1 VPQTCEPNTNKTGQH
16 WAKASAPEVTNL
28 CAMSSSNHWSDQA
41 EVAYLSVESSF
52 MASHPLNQSD
62 RRMFCQ
68 LVENYTKDVAFI
80 LQERMGQAAATAHV
94 IDNMAVVIDLLFDET
109 PPDEV
114 AFALHTAITETAH

>member
-1 VPQTCEPNTNKTGQH
+1 VN
-16 WAKASAPEVTNL
+16 
-28 CAMSSSNHWSDQA
+28 
-41 EVAYLSVESSF
+41 VESSF
-52 MASHPLNQSD
+52 MASHPLNHSD

-80 LQERMGQAAATAHV
+80 LQDRMGQAAATHV

>member
-1 VPQTCEPNTNKTGQH
+1 MCDKS
-16 WAKASAPEVTNL
+16 AKI
-28 CAMSSSNHWSDQA
+28 WGDQA
-41 EVAYLSVESSF
+41 GVAYVNVESSF
-52 MASHPLNQSD
+52 MASHSLNHSD

-68 LVENYTKDVAFI
+68 LVENYTKDVALI
-80 LQERMGQAAATAHV
+80 LKERMGQAAATAHV

>member
-1 VPQTCEPNTNKTGQH
+1 MNKAGQH
-16 WAKASAPEVTNL
+16 WAKHRDKFTAVNSVKI
-28 CAMSSSNHWSDQA
+28 WGDQA
-41 EVAYLSVESSF
+41 GVADVNVESCF
-52 MASHPLNQSD
+52 MASHPLNDSD

-68 LVENYTKDVAFI
+68 LVEHYTKDVALI

-114 AFALHTAITETAH
+114 AFALHTTITETAH

>member
-1 VPQTCEPNTNKTGQH
+1 
-16 WAKASAPEVTNL
+16 
-28 CAMSSSNHWSDQA
+28 
-41 EVAYLSVESSF
+41 VADVNVESCF
-52 MASHPLNQSD
+52 MASHPLNDSD

-68 LVENYTKDVAFI
+68 LVEHYTKDVALI

-114 AFALHTAITETAH
+114 AFALRAAIKETAH